1 MLKKIL
7 GLFKKKVV
15 TKAPPFNQT
24 KKKSS
29 GNKKTDKVEYKKNR
43 PTSRKKYNKG
53 DSSPQRDI
61 KKSTTKPESK
71 WTPKDFPVAEE
82 AGKSRFYD
90 FKLSNGILHAV
101 ADLGFKYCTPI
112 QAGILK
118 SALDGKDAIGRAQT
132 GTGKTA
138 AFLITAIAKLIK
150 RDGNQKRFK
159 ANPRVLILAPTRELV
174 QQIEKDALELVKYQP
189 IKVVA
194 VFGGMDYKK
203 QIYKIKGHYIDIMVA
218 TPGRLIDFM
227 NQKIVHLNNVEIL
240 VLDEADRM
248 LDMGFIMD
256 MKKIERAT
264 PQKEKRQTLFFS
276 ATFPD
281 NIKRIASNWTQDA
294 VTVEIEP
301 ETIAADTVTQINYIV
316 EADDKFKLLFNI
328 LEKKD
333 STKILLF
340 CNRKDTS
347 KDLFEKM
354 QQYEISATLLSGD
367 IDQRKRMNR
376 LEGFKQGKYKVLVAT
391 DVAGR
396 GIHIEA
402 VSHVINYNLPV
413 DPEDYV
419 HRIGRTGRAGAEG
432 ISISFACEDDSF
444 NIPNIEEFM
453 KRKLEL
459 SYPDEELFKELPPPK
474 KTLKEVRES
483 SKPDAPKKKYDQKK
497 KYHSNRN
504 NSNRNRNSGKPRSSG
519 KPERPESN
527 PNSNTS
533 GDAKK

>member
-7 GLFKKKVV
+7 SLFKKKVV
-15 TKAPPFNQT
+15 TKAPPLSQSKKESITNRKT
-24 KKKSS
+24 KKAAHKKSKPATK
-29 GNKKTDKVEYKKNR
+29 NDNPKVKPIQKKVESKSK
-43 PTSRKKYNKG
+43 
-53 DSSPQRDI
+53 PQIDN
-61 KKSTTKPESK
+61 K
-71 WTPKDFPVAEE
+71 WTPKDFPVEKEE
-82 AGKSRFYD
+82 GKTRFYD
-90 FKLSNGILHAV
+90 FKLSNGVLHAI

-118 SALDGKDAIGRAQT
+118 STLDGKDAIGRAQT

-150 RDGNQKRFK
+150 RGGNQKHFK

-174 QQIEKDALELVKYQP
+174 QQIEKDALGLVKYQP

-194 VFGGMDYKK
+194 VYGGMDYKK
-203 QIYKIKGHYIDIMVA
+203 QIYKIKGNYIDIMVA

-227 NQKIVHLNNVEIL
+227 NQKIVHLNNVELFI
-240 VLDEADRM
+240 LDEADRM

-256 MKKIERAT
+256 IKKIERAT
-264 PQKEKRQTLFFS
+264 PQKDKRQTLFFS

-281 NIKRIASNWTQDA
+281 SIKRFAANWTNDA

-301 ETIAADTVTQINYIV
+301 ESIAADTVTQINYIV

-328 LEKKD
+328 IEKENA
-333 STKILLF
+333 TKILLF
-340 CNRKDTS
+340 CNRKDTA
-347 KDLFEKM
+347 KDIYEKM
-354 QQYEISATLLSGD
+354 QQYEISSTLLSGD

-376 LEGFKQGKYKVLVAT
+376 LENFKKGKFKVLVAT

-396 GIHIEA
+396 GIHIEG

-432 ISISFACEDDSF
+432 ISISFACEDDSY

-459 SYPDEELFKELPPPK
+459 IYPDDELVKELPTPT
-474 KTLKEVRES
+474 KTLREIKALN
-483 SKPDAPKKKYDQKK
+483 KPPAPKKKYDNKR
-497 KYHSNRN
+497 RN
-504 NSNRNRNSGKPRSSG
+504 NSGKSRNYTKGK
-519 KPERPESN
+519 N
-527 PNSNTS
+527 
-533 GDAKK
+533 DKKD

>member
-7 GLFKKKVV
+7 NLFKKKVV
-15 TKAPPFNQT
+15 TKAPPFNQP

-29 GNKKTDKVEYKKNR
+29 SNKRTIKEEHSKNKS
-43 PTSRKKYNKG
+43 TTRKNYNK
-53 DSSPQRDI
+53 SKSVPKQEI
-61 KKSTTKPESK
+61 KKSTPKPESK
-71 WTPKDFPVAEE
+71 WTSKDFPVAEE
-82 AGKSRFYD
+82 AGKMRFYD

-118 SALDGKDAIGRAQT
+118 TTLDGKDAIGRAQT

-281 NIKRIASNWTQDA
+281 SIKRIASNWTMDA
-294 VTVEIEP
+294 VSVDIEP
-301 ETIAADTVTQINYIV
+301 ESVAADTVTQVNYIV
-316 EADDKFKLLFNI
+316 EADDKFKLLYNI
-328 LEKKD
+328 LEKD
-333 STKILLF
+333 NATKILLF

-347 KDLFEKM
+347 KDLYEKM
-354 QQYEISATLLSGD
+354 QQYDISATLLTGD

-376 LEGFKQGKYKVLVAT
+376 LDDFKNGKYKVLVAT

-402 VSHVINYNLPV
+402 VSHVINYNFPV

-419 HRIGRTGRAGAEG
+419 HRIGRTGRAGSEG
-432 ISISFACEDDSF
+432 ISISFACEDDSY

-459 SYPDEELFKELPPPK
+459 SYPDEDLFKELPPPT
-474 KTLKEVRES
+474 KTLKEVKDS
-483 SKPDAPKKKYDQKK
+483 SAPPAPKKKYNQK
-497 KYHSNRN
+497 NRN
-504 NSNRNRNSGKPRSSG
+504 NSNRNYSNRNRSSG
-519 KPERPESN
+519 KPQ
-527 PNSNTS
+527 NS
-533 GDAKK
+533 DKAKPSTKK

>member
-15 TKAPPFNQT
+15 TKAPPLNQP
-24 KKKSS
+24 KKETSS
-29 GNKKTDKVEYKKNR
+29 NKKTNKKKVEYRKNKPTTKKVQSLSK
-43 PTSRKKYNKG
+43 PSIK
-53 DSSPQRDI
+53 RDI
-61 KKSTTKPESK
+61 KKESTEPEKK
-71 WTPKDFPVAEE
+71 WLPKDFPVVKE

-90 FKLSNGILHAV
+90 FKLSNGILHAI

-118 SALDGKDAIGRAQT
+118 STLDGKDAIGRAQT

-138 AFLITAIAKLIK
+138 AFLITAISKLVK
-150 RDGNQKRFK
+150 REGDKKRFK

-189 IKVVA
+189 IKVVG
-194 VFGGMDYKK
+194 VYGGMDYKK
-203 QIYKIKGHYIDIMVA
+203 QIYKIKGQYVDIMVA

-248 LDMGFIMD
+248 LDMGFILD

-281 NIKRIASNWTQDA
+281 NIKRIASNWTNDA

-301 ETIAADTVTQINYIV
+301 ETVAADTVTQINYIV
-316 EADDKFKLLFNI
+316 EADDKFKLLFNL
-328 LEKKD
+328 LEKED
-333 STKILLF
+333 ATKILLF

-354 QQYEISATLLSGD
+354 QQYEISSTLLSGD

-376 LEGFKQGKYKVLVAT
+376 LENFKQGKFKVLVAT

-432 ISISFACEDDSF
+432 TSISFACEDDSF

-459 SYPDEELFKELPPPK
+459 TYPDDEFFKELPKPK

-483 SKPDAPKKKYDQKK
+483 NKPPAPKKKYD
-497 KYHSNRN
+497 RN
-504 NSNRNRNSGKPRSSG
+504 NSNRNRSGGRPRSSG
-519 KPERPESN
+519 KPQRSQSK

-533 GDAKK
+533 AEEKK

>member
-1 MLKKIL
+1 MIKKIL
-7 GLFKKKVV
+7 NFFKKNVV
-15 TKAPPFNQT
+15 TKAPPFNKS
-24 KKKSS
+24 KKKISSNKKAKMNEIDKSKS
-29 GNKKTDKVEYKKNR
+29 GNRKN
-43 PTSRKKYNKG
+43 YNKKKQT
-53 DSSPQRDI
+53 PQSDI
-61 KKSTTKPESK
+61 KESTPEPISK
-71 WTPKDFPVAEE
+71 WTPKDFPVVEE
-82 AGKSRFYD
+82 AGKMRFYD

-112 QAGILK
+112 QSGILK
-118 SALDGKDAIGRAQT
+118 STLDGKDAIGRAQT

-138 AFLITAIAKLIK
+138 AFLITAIAKLLK
-150 RDGNQKRFK
+150 RDSNIKRFK
-159 ANPRVLILAPTRELV
+159 ASPRVLILAPTRELV
-174 QQIEKDALELVKYQP
+174 QQIEKDALELVKYHP

-264 PQKEKRQTLFFS
+264 PQKDKRQTLFFS

-281 NIKRIASNWTQDA
+281 SIKRIASNWTNDA
-294 VTVEIEP
+294 VTVEIDP
-301 ETIAADTVTQINYIV
+301 ETIAAETVTQINYIV
-316 EADDKFKLLFNI
+316 EADDKFKLLYNI
-328 LEKKD
+328 LEKD
-333 STKILLF
+333 NATKILLF

-347 KDLFEKM
+347 KDLYEKM
-354 QQYEISATLLSGD
+354 QQYEISVTLLSGD

-376 LEGFKQGKYKVLVAT
+376 LEDFKKGKYKVLVAT

-419 HRIGRTGRAGAEG
+419 HRIGRTGRAGSEG
-432 ISISFACEDDSF
+432 ISISFACEDDSY
-444 NIPNIEEFM
+444 NIPSIEEFM

-459 SYPDEELFKELPPPK
+459 SYPDEELIKELPAPT
-474 KTLKEVRES
+474 KTLKEVKDS
-483 SKPDAPKKKYDQKK
+483 SGPPAPKKKYNQR
-497 KYHSNRN
+497 NRN
-504 NSNRNRNSGKPRSSG
+504 NSNRNNPNRNRNSGKTQYSD
-519 KPERPESN
+519 KPQPS
-527 PNSNTS
+527 T
-533 GDAKK
+533 KK

>member
-1 MLKKIL
+1 MLKRIL
-7 GLFKKKVV
+7 SLFKKKVV
-15 TKAPPFNQT
+15 TKAPPLNQPKEKT
-24 KKKSS
+24 SGYKKTNKVE
-29 GNKKTDKVEYKKNR
+29 NKKN
-43 PTSRKKYNKG
+43 N
-53 DSSPQRDI
+53 
-61 KKSTTKPESK
+61 STTRKNYSKNKPATQKNIKENIAKPEKK
-71 WTPKDFPVAEE
+71 WTPKDFPVAKED
-82 AGKSRFYD
+82 GKTRFYD

-118 SALDGKDAIGRAQT
+118 STLDGKDAIGRAQT

-150 RDGNQKRFK
+150 RDDNRRRFK

-174 QQIEKDALELVKYQP
+174 LQIEKDALELVKYQP
-189 IKVVA
+189 IKVVS
-194 VFGGMDYKK
+194 VYGGMDYKK
-203 QIYKIKGHYIDIMVA
+203 QIYRIKGHFVDIMVA

-248 LDMGFIMD
+248 LDMGFILD
-256 MKKIERAT
+256 IKKIERAT
-264 PQKEKRQTLFFS
+264 PQKSKRQTLFFS

-281 NIKRIASNWTQDA
+281 NIKRIASSWTNDA
-294 VTVEIEP
+294 VIVDIEP
-301 ETIAADTVTQINYIV
+301 ENIAADTVTQINYIV
-316 EADDKFKLLFNI
+316 ETDEKFKLLFNI
-328 LEKKD
+328 LEQD
-333 STKILLF
+333 NSTKILLF
-340 CNRKDTS
+340 CNRKDTA
-347 KDLFEKM
+347 KDLYEKM
-354 QQYEISATLLSGD
+354 QQYEISVTLLSGD

-376 LEGFKQGKYKVLVAT
+376 LENFKKGNFKVLVAT

-396 GIHIEA
+396 GIHIEG

-419 HRIGRTGRAGAEG
+419 HRIGRTGRAGADG

-459 SYPDEELFKELPPPK
+459 SYPDDELFKELPTPK
-474 KTLKEVRES
+474 KTLKEVKES
-483 SKPDAPKKKYDQKK
+483 SKPPASKKNHKQK
-497 KYHSNRN
+497 NRN
-504 NSNRNRNSGKPRSSG
+504 NYSRKRNNSTDK
-519 KPERPESN
+519 
-527 PNSNTS
+527 NT
-533 GDAKK
+533 KKD

>member
-1 MLKKIL
+1 MFKKL
-7 GLFKKKVV
+7 LNLFKKKVV
-15 TKAPPFNQT
+15 TKAPPLHQ
-24 KKKSS
+24 KKDAEKSKS
-29 GNKKTDKVEYKKNR
+29 IGKKKNR
-43 PTSRKKYNKG
+43 PIAKKKNTQSK
-53 DSSPQRDI
+53 PIQKI
-61 KKSTTKPESK
+61 ETKKEPSIVEKK
-71 WTPKDFPVAEE
+71 WTQKDFPVAKEE
-82 AGKSRFYD
+82 GKTRFYD
-90 FKLSNGILHAV
+90 FKLSNGVLHAI

-118 SALDGKDAIGRAQT
+118 STLEGRDAIGRAQT

-138 AFLITAIAKLIK
+138 AFLITAIVKLVK

-174 QQIEKDALELVKYQP
+174 QQIEKDALDLVKYQP
-189 IKVVA
+189 IKVVS
-194 VFGGMDYKK
+194 VYGGMDYKK
-203 QIYKIKGHYIDIMVA
+203 QIYKIKGQYVDIMVA

-256 MKKIERAT
+256 VKKIERAT
-264 PQKEKRQTLFFS
+264 PQKDKRQTLFFS

-281 NIKRIASNWTQDA
+281 SIKRFAANWTNDA

-301 ETIAADTVTQINYIV
+301 ESVAADSVTQINYIV

-328 LEKKD
+328 LEKENA
-333 STKILLF
+333 TKILLF
-340 CNRKDTS
+340 CNRKDTA
-347 KDLFEKM
+347 KDLYEKM
-354 QQYEISATLLSGD
+354 QQYEISTTLLTGD

-376 LEGFKQGKYKVLVAT
+376 LENFKQGKYKVLVAT

-396 GIHIEA
+396 GIHIEG

-419 HRIGRTGRAGAEG
+419 HRIGRTGRAGKDG
-432 ISISFACEDDSF
+432 ISISFACEDDSYS
-444 NIPNIEEFM
+444 IPNIEEFM

-459 SYPDEELFKELPPPK
+459 IYPDDEFVKELPKPK
-474 KTLKEVRES
+474 KTLKEIKELNG
-483 SKPDAPKKKYDQKK
+483 PPAPKKKYD
-497 KYHSNRN
+497 N
-504 NSNRNRNSGKPRSSG
+504 NNRNRSGG
-519 KPERPESN
+519 KSQNYRKQPNKSN
-527 PNSNTS
+527 NKSTGEP
-533 GDAKK
+533 KK